1 MKRRQVVSKKEVNHA
16 NFHIPKDIYQKFRI
30 LAAER
35 TIPISK
41 LYVKAATEFVEKEF
55 RIRNQRLLKE
65 LNQQTYSA
73 GG

>member
-1 MKRRQVVSKKEVNHA
+1 MSKKEINHA
-16 NFHIPKDIYQKFRI
+16 NFHFPTDVYQKFRV

-65 LNQQTYSA
+65 L
-73 GG
+73 GGVAR

>member
-1 MKRRQVVSKKEVNHA
+1 MKRRQVVSKNEVNHA
-16 NFHIPKDIYQKFRI
+16 NFHIPKDVYQKFRV

-35 TIPISK
+35 TIPISR

-55 RIRNQRLLKE
+55 KIRNQRLLEE
-65 LNQQTYSA
+65 LNQQPCAA

>member
-1 MKRRQVVSKKEVNHA
+1 MSKKKVNHA
-16 NFHIPKDIYQKFRI
+16 NFHIPKDVYQKFRI
-30 LAAER
+30 LAAEK

-65 LNQQTYSA
+65 LSGA
-73 GG
+73 AR